1 MNVPGCPP
9 TPTALLRGI
18 LEEEGW
24 VVVAEAADGVEA
36 VQKYLEFRPD
46 ITTMDVVM
54 PKKCGIEA
62 TAEITGL
69 DRDAKVVMCTAMGQE
84 SLMEEAKQAGAHRA
98 VIHPLQSVPSR
109 ELGEKNIPGSFFRI
123 ELQVKPDQTILI
135 GNRILIG

>member
-1 MNVPGCPP
+1 MAQPRKWQGQILVEREGIKQ
-9 TPTALLRGI
+9 RGI

-54 PKKCGIEA
+54 PKKSGIEA

-69 DRDAKVVMCTAMGQE
+69 DRSAKVVMCTAMGQE
-84 SLMEEAKQAGAHRA
+84 SLVEEAKQAGASGYIIKPFDPQRVKG
-98 VIHPLQSVPSR
+98 VIRKVAGL
-109 ELGEKNIPGSFFRI
+109 
-123 ELQVKPDQTILI
+123 
-135 GNRILIG
+135 